1 MIKLETVIYDS
12 TAESGVI
19 ATLVHHPDFILQ
31 SEYLKPNHFYN
42 KENGC
47 IYWAIQRLF
56 ESGIDKIDAFNIDA
70 MLNTNAAVKK
80 KIEKFNVKD
89 MQEFLDLS
97 SSVARN
103 TIEEYNMLVETV
115 LSFAFK
121 RDLKNKLSSLIN
133 ECYSSEVSLEKLS
146 NDAYKSLSDV
156 TEQFMASS
164 SVEMFGDK
172 IDELWSDVE
181 SRRTED
187 GLFGLPSKFPSLNE
201 YFTYETTELV
211 LLKAR
216 MKMGKSAFMMNEA
229 LHKMGNG
236 VPTVYFDTEMSDRLF
251 FERMLANISGVDL
264 KRIKNGKYDNEEA
277 LRIRQAMEW
286 IKSKPFV
293 HIYNP
298 QFSNEEI
305 YTTCSKLK
313 YKMDLQFV
321 IYDYMKGNT
330 TDSSALY
337 NELGGRCD
345 FLKNDVAGKL
355 KLAVLAACQ
364 LNRANQVADSDK
376 LERYASVSML
386 WRSKSNDEII
396 MDGEEC
402 GNYMLNVSLNRLG
415 EQMMDKQYIDFIF
428 DGSHMRIDECKVQ
441 HSVEENPF

>member
-1 MIKLETVIYDS
+1 MADVIYDS
-12 TAESGVI
+12 AAESGVV

-31 SEYLKPNHFYN
+31 SEHLKPNHFYN

-47 IYWAIQRLF
+47 IYWAIQELF
-56 ESGIDKIDAFNIDA
+56 KSGIDKIDAFNIDS

-89 MQEFLDLS
+89 MQEFLDICATVS
-97 SSVARN
+97 RG
-103 TIEEYNMLVETV
+103 TIEEYNLLVETV
-115 LSFAFK
+115 LTCAFK
-121 RDLKNKLSSLIN
+121 RDLKNRLVNLTN
-133 ECYSSEVSLEKLS
+133 ECGKQEVPLEKLS
-146 NDAYKSLSDV
+146 NDAYQSLAEV

-164 SVEMFGDK
+164 TVETFGEKVED
-172 IDELWSDVE
+172 LWNDIVD
-181 SRRTED
+181 RRTED
-187 GLFGLPSKFPSLNE
+187 GLFGLPSKFPSINN

-229 LHKMGNG
+229 IHKLKLG

-251 FERMLANISGVDL
+251 LERMLANLSGVDL
-264 KRIKNGKYDNEEA
+264 KRIKSGKYDETESKK
-277 LRIRQAMEW
+277 IKEAMEW
-286 IKSKPFV
+286 IQNAPFV

-305 YTTCSKLK
+305 YTTCSKLI
-313 YKMDLQFV
+313 YKMNLQFV

-330 TDSSALY
+330 MDSSQLY

-386 WRSKSNDEII
+386 WRAKSSDEII
-396 MDGEEC
+396 MDGENC
-402 GNYMLNVSLNRLG
+402 GNFLLNVNLNRLG
-415 EQMMDKQYIDFIF
+415 EQMFDKEYIDFVF
-428 DGSHMRIDECKVQ
+428 DGSHMRIEECKEQ
-441 HSVEENPF
+441 HSIQEEPF

>member
-1 MIKLETVIYDS
+1 M
-12 TAESGVI
+12 I

-31 SEYLKPNHFYN
+31 SEHLKPNHFYN

-56 ESGIDKIDAFNIDA
+56 ESGIDKIDAFNIDS
-70 MLNTNAAVKK
+70 MLNTNEAVKK
-80 KIEKFNVKD
+80 KVEKFNVKD

-97 SSVARN
+97 ASVARG

-115 LSFAFK
+115 LSYAFK
-121 RDLKNKLSSLIN
+121 RDLRNRLTGLVN
-133 ECYSSEVSLEKLS
+133 ECYAPNVSLETLS

-156 TEQFMASS
+156 TEQFMAST
-164 SVEMFGDK
+164 SVEMFGEK
-172 IDELWSDVE
+172 IDELWSDIE
-181 SRRTED
+181 ARRTDD
-187 GLFGLPSKFPSLNE
+187 GLFGLPSKFPSLNN

-229 LHKMGNG
+229 IHKMGLG

-264 KRIKNGKYDNEEA
+264 KAIKNGKYSAEDA
-277 LRIRQAMEW
+277 KKISAAKEW
-286 IKSKPFV
+286 IRSKPFV

-313 YKMDLQFV
+313 YKIDLQFV
-321 IYDYMKGNT
+321 IFDYMKGNT

-402 GNYMLNVSLNRLG
+402 GNYLLNVSLNRLG
-415 EQMMDKQYIDFIF
+415 EQMMDKEYIDFIF
-428 DGSHMRIDECKVQ
+428 DGSHMQINECKMQ
-441 HSVEENPF
+441 HSVQENPF

>member
-1 MIKLETVIYDS
+1 MIRINTEIYDS

-31 SEYLKPNHFYN
+31 SEHLKPNHFYN

-47 IYWAIQRLF
+47 IYWAIQKLF
-56 ESGIDKIDAFNIDA
+56 ESGIDKIDAFNIDS

-97 SSVARN
+97 ASVARG

-115 LSFAFK
+115 LSYAFK
-121 RDLKNKLSSLIN
+121 RDLRNKLTGLVN
-133 ECYSSEVSLEKLS
+133 ECYSPDISLESLS

-156 TEQFMASS
+156 TEKFMAST
-164 SVEMFGDK
+164 SVEMFGEK
-172 IDELWSDVE
+172 IDELWSDIE
-181 SRRTED
+181 ARRTDD
-187 GLFGLPSKFPSLNE
+187 GLFGLPSKFPSLNN

-211 LLKAR
+211 LLRAR

-229 LHKMGNG
+229 IHKMGMG

-264 KRIKNGKYDNEEA
+264 KAIKNGKYGAEDAKKINEA
-277 LRIRQAMEW
+277 KEW
-286 IKSKPFV
+286 IRSKPFV

-330 TDSSALY
+330 TDSSMLY

-355 KLAVLAACQ
+355 NLAVLAACQ

-376 LERYASVSML
+376 LERYASVSVL

-402 GNYMLNVSLNRLG
+402 GNFLLNVSLNRLG
-415 EQMMDKQYIDFIF
+415 EQMMDKEYIDFIF
-428 DGSHMRIDECKVQ
+428 DGSHMQINECKVQ
-441 HSVEENPF
+441 HSVQENPF

>member
-1 MIKLETVIYDS
+1 M
-12 TAESGVI
+12 I

-31 SEYLKPNHFYN
+31 SEHLKPNHFYN

-56 ESGIDKIDAFNIDA
+56 ESGIDKIDAFNIDS
-70 MLNTNAAVKK
+70 MLNTNEAVKK

-97 SSVARN
+97 ASVARG

-115 LSFAFK
+115 LSYAFK
-121 RDLKNKLSSLIN
+121 RDLRNKLTGLVN
-133 ECYSSEVSLEKLS
+133 ECYAPNVSLETLS

-156 TEQFMASS
+156 TEKFMAST
-164 SVEMFGDK
+164 SVEMFGEK
-172 IDELWSDVE
+172 IDELWSDIE
-181 SRRTED
+181 ARRTDD
-187 GLFGLPSKFPSLNE
+187 GLFGLPSKFPSLNN

-229 LHKMGNG
+229 IHKMGMG

-264 KRIKNGKYDNEEA
+264 KAIKNGKYGAEDA
-277 LRIRQAMEW
+277 KKISAAKEW
-286 IKSKPFV
+286 IRSKPFV

-321 IYDYMKGNT
+321 IFDYMKGNT

-402 GNYMLNVSLNRLG
+402 GNFLLNVSLNRLG
-415 EQMMDKQYIDFIF
+415 EQMMDKEYIDFIF
-428 DGSHMRIDECKVQ
+428 DGSHMQINECKMQ
-441 HSVEENPF
+441 HSVQENPF

>member
-1 MIKLETVIYDS
+1 M
-12 TAESGVI
+12 
-19 ATLVHHPDFILQ
+19 VHHPDFILQ
-31 SEYLKPNHFYN
+31 SEHLKPNHFYN

-56 ESGIDKIDAFNIDA
+56 ESGIDKIDAFNIDS
-70 MLNTNAAVKK
+70 MLNTNEAVKK

-97 SSVARN
+97 ASVARG

-115 LSFAFK
+115 LSYAFK
-121 RDLKNKLSSLIN
+121 RDLRNKLTGLVN
-133 ECYSSEVSLEKLS
+133 ECYAPNVSLETLS

-156 TEQFMASS
+156 TEKFMAST
-164 SVEMFGDK
+164 SVEMFGEK
-172 IDELWSDVE
+172 IDELWSDIEV
-181 SRRTED
+181 RRTDD
-187 GLFGLPSKFPSLNE
+187 GLFGLPSKFPSLNN

-229 LHKMGNG
+229 IHKMGMG

-264 KRIKNGKYDNEEA
+264 KAIKNGKYGAEDA
-277 LRIRQAMEW
+277 KKISAAKEW
-286 IKSKPFV
+286 IRSKPFV

-321 IYDYMKGNT
+321 IFDYMKGNT

-402 GNYMLNVSLNRLG
+402 GNFLLNVSLNRLG
-415 EQMMDKQYIDFIF
+415 EQMMDKEYIDFIF
-428 DGSHMRIDECKVQ
+428 DGSHMQINECKMQ
-441 HSVEENPF
+441 HSVQESPF

>member
-1 MIKLETVIYDS
+1 MAADVIYDS
-12 TAESGVI
+12 AAESGIV

-31 SEYLKPNHFYN
+31 SEHLKPNHFYN

-47 IYWAIQRLF
+47 IYWAIQELYK
-56 ESGIDKIDAFNIDA
+56 SGIDTIDAFNIDR
-70 MLNTNAAVKK
+70 MLDTNSAVRKK
-80 KIEKFNVKD
+80 VEKFNVKD
-89 MQEFLDLS
+89 MQEFLDIS
-97 SSVARN
+97 AMVARD
-103 TIEEYNMLVETV
+103 TVEEYNLLVETV
-115 LSFAFK
+115 LTSAFK
-121 RDLKNKLSSLIN
+121 RDLKRRLITLTN
-133 ECYSSEVSLEKLS
+133 ECSQDDTQLEKLS
-146 NDAYKSLSDV
+146 NDVYKSIAEV

-164 SVEMFGDK
+164 SVETFGEK
-172 IDELWSDVE
+172 MPELWDDIIN
-181 SRRTED
+181 RRTED
-187 GLFGLPSKFPSLNE
+187 GSFGLSSKFPSINN

-229 LHKMGNG
+229 IHKLQLG

-251 FERMLANISGVDL
+251 LERMLANLSGVDL
-264 KRIKNGKYDNEEA
+264 KRVKNGKYDEQEAARIEEA
-277 LRIRQAMEW
+277 KDW
-286 IKSKPFV
+286 IANAPFV

-298 QFSNEEI
+298 QFTNEEI

-355 KLAVLAACQ
+355 QLAVLAACQ

-386 WRSKSNDEII
+386 WRSKSSDEIL

-402 GNYMLNVSLNRLG
+402 GNYLLNISLNRLG
-415 EQMMDKQYIDFIF
+415 EQMFDKEYIDFVF
-428 DGSHMRIDECKVQ
+428 DGSHMRIEECKVQ
-441 HSVEENPF
+441 HNVQEDPF

>member
-1 MIKLETVIYDS
+1 M
-12 TAESGVI
+12 I

-31 SEYLKPNHFYN
+31 SEHLKPNHFYN

-56 ESGIDKIDAFNIDA
+56 ENGIDKIDAFNIDS
-70 MLNTNAAVKK
+70 MLNTNEAVKK
-80 KIEKFNVKD
+80 KVEKFNVKD

-97 SSVARN
+97 ASVARG

-115 LSFAFK
+115 LSYAFK
-121 RDLKNKLSSLIN
+121 RDLRNRLTGLVN
-133 ECYSSEVSLEKLS
+133 ECYAPNISLETLS

-156 TEQFMASS
+156 TEQFMAST
-164 SVEMFGDK
+164 SVEMFGEK
-172 IDELWSDVE
+172 IDELWSDIE
-181 SRRTED
+181 ARRTDD
-187 GLFGLPSKFPSLNE
+187 GLFGLPSKFPSLNN

-229 LHKMGNG
+229 IHKMGLG

-264 KRIKNGKYDNEEA
+264 KAIKNGKYGAEDA
-277 LRIRQAMEW
+277 KRISAAKEW
-286 IKSKPFV
+286 IRSKPFV

-313 YKMDLQFV
+313 YKIDLQFV
-321 IYDYMKGNT
+321 IFDYMKGNT

-402 GNYMLNVSLNRLG
+402 GNYLLNVSLNRLG
-415 EQMMDKQYIDFIF
+415 EQMMDKEYIDFIF
-428 DGSHMRIDECKVQ
+428 DGSHMQINECKMQ
-441 HSVEENPF
+441 HSVQENPF